1 MLLAAFADDRA
12 TFDSLWAWT
21 SANLEIRSD
30 GLAAWRWRPQDKP
43 NVADR
48 NNATDGDLLI
58 AWALAE
64 AGQTWKE
71 PRYDASA
78 ARIAR
83 AVAAHATYASIFG
96 LAISPGVDGFDPK
109 ASEDGP
115 VVNLSYWIFP
125 AFDALARVAPDVDWA
140 SLREAGLTLID
151 AAKFGPRRLPS
162 DWISLKYGV
171 QAGGGLSQAA
181 SATTPCASR
190 SISPGARPRKRRA
203 WRRWS
208 KPGPAPRTRRRR
220 WSTSPREAPIQT
232 FPGKGY
238 RAVAALARCAAGGVK
253 FPDELRTVDF
263 ETYYPATLQMLALT
277 ALRDR
282 RLPML
287 TSRRAIALS
296 LLLAL
301 VPGSPRAETSGARA
315 RRRAGARGL
324 FQSLSGPAVRRA
336 LSRRVRREPR
346 STRARCAITPRCTMW
361 RAPTPRSA
369 G

>member
-171 QAGGGLSQAA
+171 QAAA
-181 SATTPCASR
+181 AYPKRFGYDAVRVPLYLAWGAPQEKARLATLVEAWA
-190 SISPGARPRKRRA
+190 GAED
-203 WRRWS
+203 
-208 KPGPAPRTRRRR
+208 APPPVVDIATG
-220 WSTSPREAPIQT
+220 APIQT

-282 RLPML
+282 RLP
-287 TSRRAIALS
+287 
-296 LLLAL
+296 
-301 VPGSPRAETSGARA
+301 
-315 RRRAGARGL
+315 
-324 FQSLSGPAVRRA
+324 
-336 LSRRVRREPR
+336 
-346 STRARCAITPRCTMW
+346 C
-361 RAPTPRSA
+361 
-369 G
+369 